1 MWRGPWRGWQTVV
14 QTASPHPAN
23 FPGATLCMGCRGL
36 DTEEKQGCLPAGNP
50 AAEGP
55 ASRTDMLLS
64 APERAGPDVPLS
76 APERAGPDVPLSAP
90 ERAGPDVPL
99 SAPERAGPDVP
110 LSAPD
115 RAGPTSLPLPQTEL
129 PVSRA
134 SPHTCP
140 SRAVWSLP
148 VLRAGDPGMAAGQGR
163 ALLLGPGRGRL
174 MMSSEN
180 RTGL

>member
-55 ASRTDMLLS
+55 ASRTDML
-64 APERAGPDVPLS
+64 
-76 APERAGPDVPLSAP
+76 
-90 ERAGPDVPL
+90 L

>member
-55 ASRTDMLLS
+55 ASRTDML
-64 APERAGPDVPLS
+64 
-76 APERAGPDVPLSAP
+76 LSAP